1 MADSTMPAA
10 SVDGQFPPA
19 DYTTPRWP
27 SLFWP
32 PLEDRFVLYRLD
44 DMWRF
49 TLIWTFVMYACFH
62 WAAIGIALIVQIGK
76 KKTNW
81 KYLWTVPIIYSA
93 IAAVEALVAGSV
105 TGAMV
110 GAIYRAAGWYM
121 TTWIPFIWGWANV
134 FVLVVS
140 SFSYSGGL

>member
-1 MADSTMPAA
+1 
-10 SVDGQFPPA
+10 
-19 DYTTPRWP
+19 
-27 SLFWP
+27 
-32 PLEDRFVLYRLD
+32 
-44 DMWRF
+44 
-49 TLIWTFVMYACFH
+49 MYACFH
-62 WAAIGIALIVQIGK
+62 WAAVGIALIVQIGK

-105 TGAMV
+105 TGAMCVVPLVSLVDLSNYHGHLLTPNSHGIRV